1 VVTTWHEDC
10 GAPVEL
16 GAGRVLDPDG
26 GTHLCRDYV
35 SWYGPAD
42 QRDPFV
48 VDVAVGWAPRVR
60 LDLAA

>member
-1 VVTTWHEDC
+1 MVTTWHPDC

-16 GAGRVLDPDG
+16 VPGRVLDPDG

-35 SWYGPAD
+35 SWHGPAD

-48 VDVAVGWAPRVR
+48 VDVPAGWVPRGVH
-60 LDLAA
+60 DLAA